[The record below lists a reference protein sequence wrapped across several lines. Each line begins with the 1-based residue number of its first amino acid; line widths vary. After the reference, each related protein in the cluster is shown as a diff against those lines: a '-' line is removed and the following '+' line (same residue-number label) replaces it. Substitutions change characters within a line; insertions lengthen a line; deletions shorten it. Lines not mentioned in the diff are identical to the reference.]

1 MRGPG
6 YWNLNNS
13 HLNNEEF
20 IFMIKLGLVQLVYEY
35 QENLHNPKTIAELDH
50 LTPLELQQ
58 IKTILNPQE
67 LLKQVHFKLKV

>member
-1 MRGPG
+1 
-6 YWNLNNS
+6 
-13 HLNNEEF
+13 
-20 IFMIKLGLVQLVYEY
+20 MIKLGLVQLVYEY